1 MENFFSILG
10 GMGTM
15 ATESFIRILKQRTQA
30 HNDQEYWNYMMFN
43 HATVPDRTA
52 YILDNEAPSP
62 LPFLLDDIEKQNL
75 LQPDFIVL
83 TCNTAHYF
91 FEQLQGATKIPLLHM
106 PREAVNEATKHHQ
119 PGEKIAVLATAGTM
133 TAKVYQSELE
143 AKGFEV
149 MAPEQELQ
157 EKINYL
163 IYHDVKENDYINS
176 ELYLEILSDVFEKYG
191 CQNAILGCTELSL
204 VQELTEEVPY
214 PVIDAQSILAD
225 RTIELAMKN
234 RSSK

>member
-15 ATESFIRILKQRTQA
+15 ATESFIRILNKRTQA
-30 HNDQEYWNYMMFN
+30 HNDQEYLNYVMFN

-75 LQPDFIVL
+75 LKPDFIVL

-91 FEQLQGATKIPLLHM
+91 FKQLQDATNIPLLHM
-106 PREAVNEATKHHQ
+106 PREAVNEAAKHHQ

-157 EKINYL
+157 DKVNHL

-204 VQELTEEVPY
+204 VQELTKDVPY

-225 RTIELAMKN
+225 RTIELALKK

>member
-15 ATESFIRILKQRTQA
+15 ATESFIRILNQRTQA
-30 HNDQEYWNYMMFN
+30 HNDQEYLNYVMFN

-52 YILDNEAPSP
+52 YILDNKAANP

-75 LQPDFIVL
+75 LKPDFIVL

-106 PREAVNEATKHHQ
+106 PREAVNEVTKNHQ
-119 PGEKIAVLATAGTM
+119 KGDKIAVLATAGTM
-133 TAKVYQSELE
+133 SAKVYQSELE
-143 AKGFEV
+143 IKGYEV
-149 MAPEQELQ
+149 LVPEKELQ
-157 EKINYL
+157 DKVNHL
-163 IYHDVKENDYINS
+163 IYHDVKENDFIKS
-176 ELYLEILSDVFEKYG
+176 ELYLEILSDVFEKHG

-204 VQELTEEVPY
+204 VQELTKDVPY
-214 PVIDAQSILAD
+214 SVIDAQSILAD
-225 RTIELAMKN
+225 RTIEQALKN

>member
-15 ATESFIRILKQRTQA
+15 ATESFIRILNQRTQA
-30 HNDQEYWNYMMFN
+30 HNDQEYLNYVMFN

-52 YILDNEAPSP
+52 YILDHEAESP
-62 LPFLLDDIEKQNL
+62 LPYLLDDIDKQNL
-75 LQPDFIVL
+75 LEPNFIVL

-91 FEQLQGATKIPLLHM
+91 FETLQRATKIPILHM
-106 PREAVNEATKHHQ
+106 PREAVNEIAKRHQ

-133 TAKVYQSELE
+133 SAKVYQSELE

-149 MAPEQELQ
+149 LVPEPELQ
-157 EKINYL
+157 EKVNYL

-176 ELYLEILSDVFEKYG
+176 ELYLEILSDVFEKHG

-204 VQELTEEVPY
+204 VEELTDNVPY
-214 PVIDAQSILAD
+214 AVIDAQSILAD
-225 RTIELAMKN
+225 RTIELALKN
-234 RSSK
+234 RSSN

>member
-15 ATESFIRILKQRTQA
+15 ATESFIRILNKRTQA
-30 HNDQEYWNYMMFN
+30 HNDQEYLNYVMFN

-52 YILDNEAPSP
+52 YILDHEADNP

-91 FEQLQGATKIPLLHM
+91 FEQLQAATKIPLLHM
-106 PREAVNEATKHHQ
+106 PREAVNEVTRHHQ
-119 PGEKIAVLATAGTM
+119 VGEKIAVLATEGTM
-133 TAKVYQSELE
+133 TAKVYQKALQ
-143 AKGFEV
+143 AKGFDV
-149 MAPEQELQ
+149 LLPDQALQ
-157 EKINYL
+157 EKVNYL
-163 IYHDVKENDYINS
+163 IYHEVKENDFINS

-204 VQELTEEVPY
+204 VHELTPAVPY

-225 RTIELAMKN
+225 RTIELALKN